1 MGEDLAELA
10 YTLLEVD
17 EGKAQPLK
25 RCWGVSVS
33 EWVSSNSTH
42 FGEQA
47 FMKLS
52 GDRCALL
59 LCNVA
64 GGKGILQG
72 GPNHIITTLMG

>member
-10 YTLLEVD
+10 YGLLKVD

-25 RCWGVSVS
+25 RCRGVSVS
-33 EWVSSNSTH
+33 KWVSPNSTH
-42 FGEQA
+42 FGEHA

-52 GDRCALL
+52 GDHSALL

-72 GPNHIITTLMG
+72 GPNHIVTTLMG